1 MTFLLVKLMVTMAL
15 AEQAHYDFH
24 RIAFYVKECIYTMHD
39 FKPIIWSQ

>member
-1 MTFLLVKLMVTMAL
+1 MKLMVTMAL

-39 FKPIIWSQ
+39 FKPIIWCQ